1 MNIKRNY
8 KSRTKKVG
16 VNMLKITR
24 EGADLIDSGLID
36 KRVLKL
42 KVPSWNKQYRTIK
55 RHFRYS
61 LLDNT
66 TKAEAVVFSVL
77 LSIFFGLVL
86 CAIIGST
93 GLQYLPSWFRIPM
106 HILFSISLGWH
117 FTTEVIIFDDGII
130 GNEKVFLPKVKL
142 QIEEDIVDLT
152 LYEKEVLLTKFAQGV
167 FGIKRNKDNKFTI
180 LRHDNGKVSEC
191 NRDSHYCNKEIF
203 EQMAVDK
210 WYSITDLVY
219 DKAKIND

>member
-1 MNIKRNY
+1 
-8 KSRTKKVG
+8 
-16 VNMLKITR
+16 MLKITR

-36 KRVLKL
+36 KKAIKL
-42 KVPSWNKQYRTIK
+42 KVSSWNKQYRTIK

-61 LLDNT
+61 LLDDT
-66 TKAEAVVFSVL
+66 TKIETVVLSIL
-77 LSIFFGLVL
+77 SSIFFGLVL
-86 CAIIGST
+86 CMIIGST

-106 HILFSISLGWH
+106 HILFSILLGWH

-152 LYEKEVLLTKFAQGV
+152 LHEKEELLTKFVQGV
-167 FGIKRNKDNKFTI
+167 FGIKKNKDNTFTI

-191 NRDSHYCNKEIF
+191 NIGSYYCNKEMS
-203 EQMAVDK
+203 EQMTVNK
-210 WYSITDLVY
+210 WYSIVDLVY

>member
-1 MNIKRNY
+1 
-8 KSRTKKVG
+8 
-16 VNMLKITR
+16 MLKITR

-36 KRVLKL
+36 KKAIKL

-61 LLDNT
+61 LLDDT
-66 TKAEAVVFSVL
+66 TKIETVVLSIL
-77 LSIFFGLVL
+77 SSIFFGLVL
-86 CAIIGST
+86 CMIIGST

-106 HILFSISLGWH
+106 HLLFSVLLGWYI
-117 FTTEVIIFDDGII
+117 TTEVIIFDNGII

-142 QIEEDIVDLT
+142 QIEEDIIDLT
-152 LYEKEVLLTKFAQGV
+152 LYEKEELLTKFANGV
-167 FGIKRNKDNKFTI
+167 FGIKKNKDNTFAV

-191 NRDSHYCNKEIF
+191 HRDCCYCSKEVS
-203 EQMAVDK
+203 EQMMVDK

>member
-1 MNIKRNY
+1 
-8 KSRTKKVG
+8 
-16 VNMLKITR
+16 MLKITR

-36 KRVLKL
+36 KKAIKL
-42 KVPSWNKQYRTIK
+42 KVPSWNKQYRTMK

-61 LLDNT
+61 LLDDA
-66 TKAEAVVFSVL
+66 TKIEAVILSIL

-86 CAIIGST
+86 CMIIGST
-93 GLQYLPSWFRIPM
+93 GLQYLPSWFRIPV
-106 HILFSISLGWH
+106 HILFSVLLGWH
-117 FTTEVIIFDDGII
+117 FTTEVIIFDDGMI
-130 GNEKVFLPKVKL
+130 GNEKVFLPKVKM
-142 QIEEDIVDLT
+142 QIEEDIIDLT
-152 LYEKEVLLTKFAQGV
+152 LHEKEELLTKFAQGV
-167 FGIKRNKDNKFTI
+167 FGIKKNEGNTFTI

-191 NRDSHYCNKEIF
+191 NRDSYYCNKEIS